1 MTDYFDN
8 SFSVDAVK
16 TFKPAAEVYQMA
28 AKELGVPIEE
38 IRLIAAHDWDVVG
51 ALNAG
56 CAAAF
61 IARPG
66 KVLNP
71 LLPKPDIVGKDLVD
85 VAEKI
90 IQVDS

>member
-1 MTDYFDN
+1 
-8 SFSVDAVK
+8 
-16 TFKPAAEVYQMA
+16 MA
-28 AKELGVPIEE
+28 ARELDVPVEG
-38 IRLIAAHDWDVVG
+38 IRLVAAHDWDVVG

-71 LLPKPDIVGKDLVD
+71 LLPQPDIIGLDLVD

-90 IQVDS
+90 IQADA

>member
-1 MTDYFDN
+1 M
-8 SFSVDAVK
+8 DAVK

-28 AKELGVPIEE
+28 AQELGVPVDQ
-38 IRLIAAHDWDVVG
+38 IRLVAAHDWDVVG

-71 LLPKPDIVGKDLVD
+71 LLPKPDIIGLDLVD

-90 IQVDS
+90 IQVDA

>member
-1 MTDYFDN
+1 MT
-8 SFSVDAVK
+8 
-16 TFKPAAEVYQMA
+16 
-28 AKELGVPIEE
+28 AKELGVPVNQ
-38 IRLIAAHDWDVVG
+38 IRMVAAHDWDVAG

-71 LLPKPDIVGKDLVD
+71 LMPVPDIIGNDLIE
-85 VAEKI
+85 VAERI
-90 IQVDS
+90 ILADM